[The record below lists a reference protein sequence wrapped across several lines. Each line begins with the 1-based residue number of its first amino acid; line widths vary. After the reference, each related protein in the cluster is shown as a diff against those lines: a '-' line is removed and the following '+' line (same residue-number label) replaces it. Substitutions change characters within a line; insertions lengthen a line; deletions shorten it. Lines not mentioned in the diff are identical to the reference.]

1 MIMVSNA
8 EIEKLLGWKKGKA
21 GVYAS
26 RNILPD
32 PVQVLSCGR
41 LWNLEDILFTA
52 VERGWA
58 VNQEVLSEIHRSV
71 VQNTPET
78 KGALQAEINSMKNHL
93 RTLQDEIEKMQKQ
106 NQALNDASK
115 SLEHQVEQQRAKLV
129 YMQNE
134 VAERETKVDRLR
146 EEEQRLDE
154 WITIKRSDV
163 SKDNKD

>member
-134 VAERETKVDRLR
+134 VAERETQVDRLR
-146 EEEQRLDE
+146 EEEKRLDK
-154 WITIKRSDV
+154 WITVKRDDV
-163 SKDNKD
+163 TKS